1 MKFRKYGMTQVKK
14 QAVNTL
20 ILLIPILLSGIVNK
34 SYSQK
39 NDLALINLLIE
50 NIAQEQVSTK
60 GEFYTGAF
68 PSYRKCS
75 GVPHNFQPDNNI
87 FYTGIIAFTLRNL
100 LPYLPADSKIKAEQV
115 IKNAQKAY
123 PFYQNKQGDPFYNF
137 WPTKTRILPH
147 SYFVKY
153 LNNLV
158 GSGEDADDAVMI
170 LMASNSNDSICLA
183 LKKRLITVSNLG
195 QRKIS
200 STYKK
205 YRTIPAYSTYLGL
218 KMKPDFDFA
227 VHCNILY
234 FMFDRQLPLVKQDSA
249 TIQLLSQM
257 IEQRE
262 YMKAPVYL
270 SPYYVKTSILLY
282 HIARLMGRFDIPE
295 LEKFKPQL
303 ITDIK
308 KVLTG
313 TNSVIEKIILCTSLL
328 RLGADAPSLGI
339 ENIKLFEK
347 SNQDGFVFFQ
357 ARAAFS
363 LSSPFKQILL
373 HFPYL
378 IYYFYCPA
386 YNKVLWLEYLVARN
400 MKN

>member
-1 MKFRKYGMTQVKK
+1 MKFRNNGMTQAKK
-14 QAVNTL
+14 QTVNL
-20 ILLIPILLSGIVNK
+20 SILLLPILLSGIFNN

-68 PSYRKCS
+68 PSYRKCG
-75 GVPHNFQPDNNI
+75 GVPNNFQPDNNI

-115 IKNAQKAY
+115 ITNTQKAF

-137 WPTKTRILPH
+137 WPTNTRILPH

-153 LNNLV
+153 MNKLV

-170 LMASNSNDSICLA
+170 LMASNSNDSICSV
-183 LKKRLITVSNLG
+183 LKKRLITVSNLSG
-195 QRKIS
+195 QKII

-205 YRTIPAYSTYLGL
+205 YSTIPAYSTYLGL

-234 FMFDRQLPLVKQDSA
+234 FMFDRQLPFVKQDSA

-257 IEQRE
+257 IQNRE

-270 SPYYVKTSILLY
+270 SPYYVKKPVLLY
-282 HIARLMGRFDIPE
+282 HIARLMGRFTIPE

-303 ITDIK
+303 IADIK
-308 KVLTG
+308 KVLAG
-313 TNSVIEKIILCTSLL
+313 TRGMMEKIILSTSLL
-328 RLGADAPSLGI
+328 RLGVDAPWLSI
-339 ENIKLFEK
+339 ENIKSFEN
-347 SNQDGFVFFQ
+347 SNQDKFIFFQ

-363 LSSPFKQILL
+363 LSCPFKQIFL

-386 YNKVLWLEYLVARN
+386 YNKVLWLEYLVERN
-400 MKN
+400 RKN

>member
-1 MKFRKYGMTQVKK
+1 MKFRKNGMIQLKK
-14 QAVNTL
+14 QTVK
-20 ILLIPILLSGIVNK
+20 IVFLLIPVLLSGIFNK

-39 NDLALINLLIE
+39 NDLVLINQLIE
-50 NIAQEQVSTK
+50 NIAQEQVSTN
-60 GEFYTGAF
+60 GEFYAGAF
-68 PSYRKCS
+68 PSYRKCG

-100 LPYLPADSKIKAEQV
+100 LPYLPEKSKNNAEQV
-115 IKNAQKAY
+115 ITFAQKAF
-123 PFYQNKQGDPFYNF
+123 PFYQNKQGHPFYNF
-137 WPTKTRILPH
+137 WPTTTRILPH

-170 LMASNSNDSICLA
+170 LMASNSNDSICSV
-183 LKKRLITVSNLG
+183 LKKRLITVSNLSG
-195 QRKIS
+195 QKII
-200 STYKK
+200 STYKR

-234 FMFDRQLPLVKQDSA
+234 FMFDRQLPFVNQDSA
-249 TIQLLSQM
+249 TIQLLSKM

-270 SPYYVKTSILLY
+270 SPYYVKTPILLY
-282 HIARLMGRFDIPE
+282 HIARLMGRFKIPE

-303 ITDIK
+303 IADIK
-308 KVLTG
+308 KVLAG
-313 TNSVIEKIILCTSLL
+313 TRGMMEKIILSTSLL
-328 RLGADAPSLGI
+328 RLGVDAPWLSI
-339 ENIKLFEK
+339 ENIKSFEN
-347 SNQDGFVFFQ
+347 SNQDKFIFFQ

-363 LSSPFKQILL
+363 LSCPFKQIFL

-386 YNKVLWLEYLVARN
+386 YNKVLWLEYLVERN
-400 MKN
+400 RKN